1 MSGGAYI
8 NIYQLVDKEGN
19 EVMRGTAEEL
29 SIKLKCSVV
38 TVTNAGRPG
47 AKDSTH
53 SNFWLRRK
61 YKVIKVGEKPRKRTY
76 GNRIK
81 AKPKVEEKDP
91 TGLEYLKLMLVHRKY
106 DQTICMFDPF
116 PYLPDLYDMGVNCTA
131 KEVNDCDVMM
141 RLKPVG
147 RRKKS
152 KTHYF
157 VEVKNRWT
165 TKPSQP
171 I

>member
-1 MSGGAYI
+1 MRGGGFI
-8 NIYQLVDKEGN
+8 NVYQLKDKDGN
-19 EVMRGTAEEL
+19 EVMRGTATEL
-29 SIKLKCSVV
+29 AEKLKCSVV
-38 TVTNAGRPG
+38 TVTNAGRPSNN
-47 AKDSTH
+47 DPH
-53 SNFWLRRK
+53 SDFWLRRK
-61 YKVIKVGEKPRKRTY
+61 YKVIKVGEKPRKGAY

-81 AKPKVEEKDP
+81 AKPKTEEKDP

-106 DQTICMFDPF
+106 DQTITMFDPF
-116 PYLPDLYDMGVNCTA
+116 PYLPDLYDLGVNCTA

-147 RRKKS
+147 RRKKN

>member
-47 AKDSTH
+47 AKDSPH
-53 SNFWLRRK
+53 SNFWLRKK

-81 AKPKVEEKDP
+81 AKPKTEEKDP
-91 TGLEYLKLMLVHRKY
+91 TGLEYLKLMLVHRRY
-106 DQTICMFDPF
+106 DQTITMFDPF
-116 PYLPDLYDMGVNCTA
+116 PYLPDLYELGLDCTA
-131 KEVNDCDVMM
+131 REWVSLPERYNLTKQHRN
-141 RLKPVG
+141 RKPKHEG
-147 RRKKS
+147 
-152 KTHYF
+152 YI
-157 VEVKNRWT
+157 VEVKRWI
-165 TKPSQP
+165 TKH
-171 I
+171 

>member
-29 SIKLKCSVV
+29 SIKLKCSVI

-47 AKDSTH
+47 AKDSPH
-53 SNFWLRRK
+53 SDFWLRRK
-61 YKVIKVGEKPRKRTY
+61 YKVIKVGEKPRKRTC
-76 GNRIK
+76 RIK
-81 AKPKVEEKDP
+81 AKPKTEEKDP

-157 VEVKNRWT
+157 VEVKERWT
-165 TKPSQP
+165 TRPSQP

>member
-1 MSGGAYI
+1 MRGGAYI
-8 NIYQLVDKEGN
+8 NVYQLLDKEGN
-19 EVMRGTAEEL
+19 EVMMGTANEL
-29 SIKLKCSVV
+29 AEKLKCSVV
-38 TVTNAGRPG
+38 TVTNAGRPYNN
-47 AKDSTH
+47 DSH
-53 SNFWLRRK
+53 SDFWLRRK
-61 YKVIKVGEKPRKRTY
+61 YKVIKVGEKPRKGAY

-106 DQTICMFDPF
+106 DQTITMFDPF

-147 RRKKS
+147 RRKKC

-157 VEVKNRWT
+157 VEVKERWT